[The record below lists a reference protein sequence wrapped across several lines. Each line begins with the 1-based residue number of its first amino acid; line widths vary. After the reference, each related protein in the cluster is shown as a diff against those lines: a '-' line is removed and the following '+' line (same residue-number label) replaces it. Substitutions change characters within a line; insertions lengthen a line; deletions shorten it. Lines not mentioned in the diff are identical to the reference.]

1 MFLALVVGTV
11 VSPVQHPVLD
21 GRRLLL
27 VRPVHPDGTR
37 TGKTRVAID
46 HVEAG
51 PGELVLVSDE
61 GNAARQM
68 LAAPEGPVK
77 TVVVGV
83 VDQLWWSGAG
93 AAPRASLPQD

>member
-27 VRPVHPDGTR
+27 VRPQRPDGTR
-37 TGKTRVAID
+37 AGKTRIAID
-46 HVEAG
+46 QVEAG
-51 PGELVLVSDE
+51 PGDLVLVSDE

-68 LAAPEGPVK
+68 LGAPEAPVK

-83 VDQLWWSGAG
+83 VDQLWYGESAPADAG
-93 AAPRASLPQD
+93 TP